1 MLQAFYGYKC
11 KKKEVNTGLFE
22 VKSVSLLE
30 KSCLSSLK
38 WFTMAVKCFI
48 NPKCESPLVKALT
61 DGLCTEFDR
70 KGTVIFQNRR
80 NVIKSF
86 VLADGQTL
94 VVKRFRV
101 KGWLNTCLRMFARSK
116 ARKAYENGLLL
127 ERAGIGTPAPVA
139 CVEQWN
145 GRVPVC
151 SYYVCAFTPDITI
164 QPLLEGERPDE
175 RMVDA
180 FAALMAHMHEQG
192 IVHHDLNLSNVL
204 YREENGTYRLSVIDI
219 NRVTMKKRG
228 ELTLSD
234 SKDDF
239 MRFTGRLDV
248 FLAVAYSYARLRGWD
263 AERFVRKQTAKK
275 IRHDAQWTRRKKI
288 HHFFHHG
295 FC

>member
-151 SYYVCAFTPDITI
+151 SYYVCAFTPAITI

-263 AERFVRKQTAKK
+263 AERFVRKQTVKK